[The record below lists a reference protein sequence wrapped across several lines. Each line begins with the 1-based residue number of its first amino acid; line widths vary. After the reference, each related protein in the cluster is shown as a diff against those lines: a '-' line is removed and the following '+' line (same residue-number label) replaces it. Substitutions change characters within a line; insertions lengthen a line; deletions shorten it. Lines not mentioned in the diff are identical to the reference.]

1 MDYEKKYKKALS
13 RAEELMSRCVNNGDY
28 KAIIYRAEDI
38 ESIFPE
44 LQEPDD
50 DTIRKALLRG
60 FKNYSIYYDT
70 FGNADVNS
78 IIAWLE
84 KQGEKSDKWK
94 EGDIVRH
101 DGILALVIKGRNAMK
116 SNFERIIIQYPDEWV
131 KAGQK
136 ERECFFEKLEKQG
149 EKSQGNTALETVK
162 KEGIDNGKF
171 E

>member
-28 KAIIYRAEDI
+28 KTIIYRAEDI

-50 DTIRKALLRG
+50 DTIRRALLRG

-70 FGNADVNS
+70 FGKADVNS

-84 KQGEKSDKWK
+84 KQGEKS
-94 EGDIVRH
+94 
-101 DGILALVIKGRNAMK
+101 
-116 SNFERIIIQYPDEWV
+116 
-131 KAGQK
+131 
-136 ERECFFEKLEKQG
+136 
-149 EKSQGNTALETVK
+149 QGNTALETIK
-162 KEGIDNGKF
+162 KEGVDNGKF